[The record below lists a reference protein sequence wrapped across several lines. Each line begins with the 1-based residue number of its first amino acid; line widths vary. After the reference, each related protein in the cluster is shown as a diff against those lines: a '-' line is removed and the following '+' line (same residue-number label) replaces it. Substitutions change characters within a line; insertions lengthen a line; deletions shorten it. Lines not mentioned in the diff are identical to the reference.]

1 MQPSSTDS
9 VPNLQDKLAE
19 LKSRT
24 LGYAPTRPGVYVMRD
39 DQGQSIYVGK
49 AKNLRKR
56 LASYFRVVNM
66 APKTQALMQRVA
78 RIDTTVTHTEE
89 DALLLECTLIKKE
102 HPRYNVVLRDGK
114 SYPYIRL
121 DDSHAYPGLSFYRGS
136 CKEPGRYF
144 GPFPQVVAVRRTL
157 TELKKVFPVR
167 QCEDSVFRDRTRPC
181 LQYQI
186 KRCCAPC
193 VGLVSDAKY
202 REHLQHVK
210 MFLEGRNRS
219 LHQALVGKMERAA
232 SELDY
237 ETAIACRD
245 QISALQV
252 IQSHHQGL
260 KNGGEADIFAVA
272 MDEGRACV
280 EVAFIRGGRLLG
292 SRHFVLQIRLEA
304 TQNTILGSFLP
315 QYYLHKMVPRQVMSA
330 VEPENSSLILQ
341 MLHSRTSDKVKLRYP
356 KRGQYAHWLKLLR
369 TSASEHL
376 TKALQDSSSVR
387 QRLLALQQT
396 LGLKHPPR
404 HIECFDISHTQ
415 GEKTVASCVVFIDGQ
430 PAKAEYRRFNIEG
443 ITGGDDYAAMRQ
455 VIERRF
461 RKFNAI
467 EGKRPDL
474 LLIDGGKGQL
484 SSAAEVLEA
493 LGLSDIPI
501 AGVVKGQGRKED
513 FDRLFLWGQNSTT
526 ILSTHPPALFLAQQL
541 RNEAHRFAIT
551 GHRKQRSRAHKSS
564 SLDAIPGVGGQ
575 RRKALLRHYGGLQGV
590 KRAGV
595 ESLVRVDGISRS
607 LAVKINEY
615 FNT

>member
-9 VPNLQDKLAE
+9 VPSLQDKLAE

-56 LASYFRVVNM
+56 LASYFRVANM

-157 TELKKVFPVR
+157 MELKKVFPVR

-304 TQNTILGSFLP
+304 TPTTILGSFLP
-315 QYYLHKMVPRQVMSA
+315 QYYLHKVIPRQVMSA

-341 MLHSRTSDKVKLRYP
+341 MLRARTSNKVNLRYP
-356 KRGQYAHWLKLLR
+356 KRGQYAHWLKLLT

-376 TKALQDSSSVR
+376 IKAQQDSSSVR

-404 HIECFDISHTQ
+404 RIECFDISHTQ

-430 PAKAEYRRFNIEG
+430 PAKTAYRRFNIEG

-513 FDRLFLWGQNSTT
+513 FDRLFLWGQNSVT

-551 GHRKQRSRAHKSS
+551 GHRKQRSRAHKTS
-564 SLDAIPGVGGQ
+564 SLAAIPGVGDQ